1 MGLHSL
7 PIPGRIAASPFEE
20 AEVHTHTHIPLVVLA
35 FPCSE
40 GWKPD
45 IFKDI
50 MYLDVSETH
59 SERAVLWS
67 NLHCLIGSKI
77 VQTRSPGAVAL
88 FGLHCWY
95 QEGAKWGPHLGTS
108 PTSMAAMGD
117 KSSDGWGKAQ
127 FSTPNSDCSQ
137 MIPNPRLPHFI
148 RSSLLHCI

>member
-20 AEVHTHTHIPLVVLA
+20 AAVHTHTHTHTDIPLVVLA

-67 NLHCLIGSKI
+67 NLHCLIGSKM

-88 FGLHCWY
+88 FGLPCWY

-108 PTSMAAMGD
+108 PPAWLPWGTRVQMGGE
-117 KSSDGWGKAQ
+117 KLNFQ
-127 FSTPNSDCSQ
+127 
-137 MIPNPRLPHFI
+137 PRILTVHK
-148 RSSLLHCI
+148 